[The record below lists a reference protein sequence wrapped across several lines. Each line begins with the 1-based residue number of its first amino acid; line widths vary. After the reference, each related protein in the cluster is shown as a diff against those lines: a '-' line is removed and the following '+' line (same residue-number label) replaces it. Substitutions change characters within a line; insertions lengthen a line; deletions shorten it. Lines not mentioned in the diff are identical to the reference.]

1 MNPEE
6 SSCVEFN
13 RQSWETND
21 ALRNYRE
28 ITMILLE
35 VARVQISTEDGELVS
50 KTGNRQN
57 AKSLLS
63 KLELLSINVVDN
75 RLKKH

>member
-35 VARVQISTEDGELVS
+35 VARVQISTENLF
-50 KTGNRQN
+50 
-57 AKSLLS
+57 
-63 KLELLSINVVDN
+63 
-75 RLKKH
+75 LKRETDKMRSRYFPS